1 MPNQKFTTDYILEKL
16 RKDKKDPR
24 KAFMDVAARYYENDS
39 DIMKRRRFFIGN
51 NGEEIEPKRL
61 ANSKIAHPFFAKL
74 VDQKV
79 NYLLAKELSVD
90 CDDEKYAA
98 HLNTIFDRAF
108 MRRLRCL
115 CTEAILCAVA
125 WLQVY
130 YDEAGNLA
138 FKTIPSRE
146 IIPIWKDGDHIELRG
161 VIRKYKDEDD
171 EKIEHVEVYDDH
183 TMTAYTFD
191 GADLKVES
199 QHAHIQLEENGQ
211 RLDAD
216 WGRVPF
222 VPFKYNARE
231 IPLLKYIKPA
241 IDDYDA
247 IVSDMS
253 NAIKDAP
260 NSIKVV
266 RGYEGEASIGAPGDA
281 DNAQMSDKYGRSK
294 FIHNLHTLGVVF
306 VGEGGDIDVKQ
317 TPVEIAASEAHLA
330 RLRKDIYDAACGV
343 DAQDAAT
350 GNTSGVAIRLRYSDL
365 DMNCAA
371 IGNEF
376 AAALESLLYFVN
388 IDASARH
395 IGNFDG
401 LTATFVFN
409 TDVSVNESE
418 TIQMCIDSKDILSQR
433 TLLANHPWVKS
444 VDDEIERIN
453 EELSGE
459 DSRDVAGDASPYG
472 AMAAPY
478 APTPSAV
485 PSDAG
490 PATPPAQSKTEA

>member
-1 MPNQKFTTDYILEKL
+1 MQNPKFTPDFILEKI

-24 KAFMDVAARYYENDS
+24 KQFMDVAARYYENDS

-51 NGEEIEPKRL
+51 NNEEIEPKRL
-61 ANSKIAHPFFAKL
+61 SNSKIAHPFFPKL

-79 NYLLAKELSVD
+79 NYLLAKELSID
-90 CDDEKYAA
+90 CDDEKYAE
-98 HLNTIFDRAF
+98 HLYAIFDRAF

-146 IIPIWKDGDHIELRG
+146 IIPIWKDGDHLELRG
-161 VIRKYKDEDD
+161 VIRVYKDDPED
-171 EKIEHVEVYDDH
+171 KIEHVEVYDDH
-183 TMTAYTFD
+183 TMTAYTLD
-191 GADLKVES
+191 SGQLKAES

-247 IVSDMS
+247 ITSDMS

-260 NSIKVV
+260 NSLKVV
-266 RGYEGEASIGAPGDA
+266 RGYEGQAASDT
-281 DNAQMSDKYGRSK
+281 AQESDKSGTTK
-294 FIHNLHTLGVVF
+294 FIHNLHTLGVAF
-306 VGEGGDIDVKQ
+306 VGEGGDIEIKQ
-317 TPVEIAASEAHLA
+317 VTLDTNASEAHLA

-376 AAALESLLYFVN
+376 SASLENLLYFIN
-388 IDASARH
+388 IDAAARH

-401 LTATFVFN
+401 MTATFVFN
-409 TDVSVNESE
+409 TDVSVNEAE
-418 TIQMCIDSKDILSQR
+418 TIQMCADSKDMLSQR
-433 TLLANHPWVKS
+433 TILANHPWVKS
-444 VDDEIERIN
+444 VDDEIERID
-453 EELSGE
+453 EELGGEDGRDVSGE
-459 DSRDVAGDASPYG
+459 VSPNG
-472 AMAAPY
+472 AMSQAPY
-478 APTPSAV
+478 APTPSAGQ
-485 PSDAG
+485 S
-490 PATPPAQSKTEA
+490 PATPQDQGNTEA

>member
-1 MPNQKFTTDYILEKL
+1 MQNQKFTPEFILEKI

-24 KAFMDVAARYYENDS
+24 KAFMDVAARYYENDN

-61 ANSKIAHPFFAKL
+61 SNSKIAHAFFPKL

-79 NYLLAKELSVD
+79 NYLLAKEMSID
-90 CDDEKYAA
+90 CSDEKYAE
-98 HLNTIFDRAF
+98 HLNSIFDMAF
-108 MRRLRCL
+108 MYRLKCL
-115 CTEAILCAVA
+115 CTEAILCAIA

-130 YDEAGNLA
+130 YDEAGKLS

-146 IIPIWKDGDHIELRG
+146 IIPIWKDGDHLDLRG
-161 VIRKYKDEDD
+161 VIRVYKDDPDD
-171 EKIEHVEVYDDH
+171 KVEHVEVYDEH
-183 TMTAYTFD
+183 TMTAYVLD
-191 GADLKVES
+191 GGQLKAES

-231 IPLLKYIKPA
+231 IPLLKYIKPE

-247 IVSDMS
+247 TSSDMS

-260 NSIKVV
+260 NSLKVV
-266 RGYEGEASIGAPGDA
+266 RGYEGQAAS
-281 DNAQMSDKYGRSK
+281 NTAQESDKSGTTK
-294 FIHNLHTLGVVF
+294 FIHNLHELGVAF
-306 VGEGGDIDVKQ
+306 VGEGGDIEIKQ
-317 TPVEIAASEAHLA
+317 VTLDTNASEAHLA
-330 RLRKDIYDAACGV
+330 RLRKDIYDGACGV
-343 DAQDAAT
+343 DAQEAAQ

-376 AAALESLLYFVN
+376 AVSLENLLYFIN
-388 IDASARH
+388 IDAAARH

-401 LTATFVFN
+401 LKVKFVFN
-409 TDVSVNESE
+409 TDVSVNEAE
-418 TIQMCIDSKDILSQR
+418 TIQECVQSRDLLSQR
-433 TLLANHPWVKS
+433 TILANHPWVKN
-444 VDDEIERIN
+444 VDEEIERID

-459 DSRDVAGDASPYG
+459 DGRDLAGEVSPSG
-472 AMAAPY
+472 AMPQASY
-478 APTPSAV
+478 APSPSAGR
-485 PSDAG
+485 SDAA
-490 PATPPAQSKTEA
+490 PATPTASGSTEA

>member
-1 MPNQKFTTDYILEKL
+1 MQNQKFTPEFILEKI

-24 KAFMDVAARYYENDS
+24 KAFMDVAARYYENDN

-61 ANSKIAHPFFAKL
+61 SNSKIAHAFFPKL

-79 NYLLAKELSVD
+79 NYLLAKEMSID
-90 CDDEKYAA
+90 CSDEKYAE
-98 HLNTIFDRAF
+98 HLNSIFDMAF
-108 MRRLRCL
+108 MYRLKCL
-115 CTEAILCAVA
+115 CTEAILCAIA

-130 YDEAGNLA
+130 YDEAGKLS

-146 IIPIWKDGDHIELRG
+146 IIPIWKDGDHLDLRG
-161 VIRKYKDEDD
+161 VIRVYKDDPDD
-171 EKIEHVEVYDDH
+171 KVEHVEVYDEH
-183 TMTAYTFD
+183 TMTAYVLD
-191 GADLKVES
+191 GGQLKAES

-231 IPLLKYIKPA
+231 IPLLKYIKPE
-241 IDDYDA
+241 IDDYDDTS
-247 IVSDMS
+247 SDMS

-260 NSIKVV
+260 NSLKVV
-266 RGYEGEASIGAPGDA
+266 RGYEGQAASDT
-281 DNAQMSDKYGRSK
+281 AQESDKSGTTK
-294 FIHNLHTLGVVF
+294 FIHNLHELGVAF
-306 VGEGGDIDVKQ
+306 VGEGGDIEIKQ
-317 TPVEIAASEAHLA
+317 VTLDTNASEAHLA
-330 RLRKDIYDAACGV
+330 RLRKDIYDGACGV
-343 DAQDAAT
+343 DAQEAAQ

-376 AAALESLLYFVN
+376 AVSLESLLYFIN
-388 IDASARH
+388 IDAAARH

-401 LTATFVFN
+401 LKVKFVFN
-409 TDVSVNESE
+409 TDVSVNEAE
-418 TIQMCIDSKDILSQR
+418 TIQECVQSRDLLSQR
-433 TLLANHPWVKS
+433 TILANHPWVKN
-444 VDDEIERIN
+444 VDEEIERID

-459 DSRDVAGDASPYG
+459 DGRDLAGEVSPSG
-472 AMAAPY
+472 AMPQASY
-478 APTPSAV
+478 APSPSAGE
-485 PSDAG
+485 S
-490 PATPPAQSKTEA
+490 PATPPNSTPEA

>member
-1 MPNQKFTTDYILEKL
+1 MQNPKFTPDFILEKI

-24 KAFMDVAARYYENDS
+24 KQFMDVAARYYENDS

-51 NGEEIEPKRL
+51 NNEEIEPKRL
-61 ANSKIAHPFFAKL
+61 SNSKIAHPFFAKL

-79 NYLLAKELSVD
+79 NYLLAKELSID
-90 CDDEKYAA
+90 CDDEKYAE
-98 HLNTIFDRAF
+98 HLNSVFDRAF

-115 CTEAILCAVA
+115 CTDAILCAVA

-161 VIRKYKDEDD
+161 VIRVYKDDPED
-171 EKIEHVEVYDDH
+171 KIEHVEVYDDH
-183 TMTAYTFD
+183 TMTAYTLD
-191 GADLKVES
+191 GGQLKAES
-199 QHAHIQLEENGQ
+199 HHAHIQLEENGQ
-211 RLDAD
+211 RIDAD
-216 WGRVPF
+216 WGRAPF

-247 IVSDMS
+247 ITSDMS

-260 NSIKVV
+260 NSLKVV
-266 RGYEGEASIGAPGDA
+266 RGYEGQAASDT
-281 DNAQMSDKYGRSK
+281 AQESDKSGTTK
-294 FIHNLHTLGVVF
+294 FIHNLHTLGVAF
-306 VGEGGDIDVKQ
+306 VGEGGDIEIKQ
-317 TPVEIAASEAHLA
+317 VTLDANASETHLA

-343 DAQDAAT
+343 DAQDAAQ
-350 GNTSGVAIRLRYSDL
+350 GNTSGVAIRLRYADL

-376 AAALESLLYFVN
+376 AASLESLLYFIN
-388 IDASARH
+388 IDAAARH

-409 TDVSVNESE
+409 TDVSVNEAE
-418 TIQMCIDSKDILSQR
+418 TIQMCADSKDMLSQR
-433 TLLANHPWVKS
+433 TILANHPWVKS
-444 VDDEIERIN
+444 VDDEIERID
-453 EELSGE
+453 EELGGEDGRDVSGE
-459 DSRDVAGDASPYG
+459 VSPFG
-472 AMAAPY
+472 SMSQSPY
-478 APTPSAV
+478 APTPSAGQ
-485 PSDAG
+485 S
-490 PATPPAQSKTEA
+490 PATPQDQGNTEA